1 MSSLAS
7 MLKRVGLIGL
17 ALSLTS
23 CAGGGFSGPT
33 REFSGVWLYEFE
45 GSSFVEGAT
54 AVPAE
59 RPDYKK
65 TDWLDVRD
73 QLRIETLIDERF
85 SEGDCNKV
93 QPVRLTFIGRRTSR
107 PFGGAGHWGLWNSE
121 VTIDRTISA
130 ERLGPAFCYDK

>member
-1 MSSLAS
+1 MSSFAS
-7 MLKRVGLIGL
+7 MLKGVTAVAFAL
-17 ALSLTS
+17 ALTS
-23 CAGGGFSGPT
+23 CAGGGFAGPA

-54 AVPAE
+54 AVPAT

-93 QPVRLTFIGRRTSR
+93 QPVRLTFIGRRTSH
-107 PFGGAGHWGLWNSE
+107 PVGGAGHMGLWDSK

-130 ERLGPAFCYDK
+130 ERLGPSFCYEN